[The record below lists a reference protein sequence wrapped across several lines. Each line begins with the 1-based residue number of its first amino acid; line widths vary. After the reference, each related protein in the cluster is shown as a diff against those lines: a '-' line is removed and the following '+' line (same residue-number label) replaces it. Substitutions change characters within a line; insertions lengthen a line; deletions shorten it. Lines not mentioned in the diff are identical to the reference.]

1 MRVMALDIS
10 KGKSYVVVY
19 NQEICTDEFEVYH
32 NQEGFNKLRNVLN
45 KHETT
50 VVFEATG
57 VYSRV
62 IERFLNTENISYC
75 KLNPLLAKM
84 QTQTLRS
91 NKTDIVDAHKLAQ
104 SHYNFTRELTVA
116 QDTLYIELKDVS
128 SLYDEIKRTLIK
140 ERNQLHAV
148 IQKTFPELESLFSNY
163 LSHFALNIIKE
174 YPHPDLISESSRTK
188 IKNRVLLFTKK
199 RLSQEQAKKKA
210 NKLISMAKLS
220 YPSVDKNDFAV
231 TEVQIRI
238 DRIKNLLDTKE
249 TLAQKMIDLSLDL
262 PEFGILTSIPGIGDL
277 SAALIISEV
286 GDIRRFTTSNKMN
299 AYMGIDIR
307 SYQSGTLQKKDRIN
321 KRGNAKARMIFY
333 FIVRNMLRV
342 QKTSPNHIVDY
353 YYKMKKQPFNKHDKV
368 AMVACMNKLVK
379 VIHFLVNTENF
390 YDYTKSPRS

>member
-32 NQEGFNKLRNVLN
+32 NQDGFNKLRNVLN
-45 KHETT
+45 KDETT

-104 SHYNFTRELTVA
+104 SHYNFNRELTVA

-148 IQKTFPELESLFSNY
+148 IQKTFPELEGLLSNY

-220 YPSVDKNDFAV
+220 YPSVDKNDFSV
-231 TEVQIRI
+231 TEVQIRV

-249 TLAQKMIDLSLDL
+249 TLAQKMIELSLDL
-262 PEFGILTSIPGIGDL
+262 PEFRILTSIPGIGDL

-286 GDIRRFTTSNKMN
+286 GDIRRFPTSNKMN
-299 AYMGIDIR
+299 AYIGIDIR

-342 QKTSPNHIVDY
+342 QRTSSNHIVDY
-353 YYKMKKQPFNKHDKV
+353 YYKMRKQPFNKHDKV

-379 VIHFLVNTENF
+379 VIHFLVNTENL

>member
-1 MRVMALDIS
+1 MRVMALDVS

-19 NQEICTDEFEVYH
+19 NQKICTNEFEIYH
-32 NQEGFNKLRNVLN
+32 NQEGFNKLRTVLN
-45 KHETT
+45 KAETT

-57 VYSRV
+57 VYSQSL
-62 IERFLNTENISYC
+62 EHFLNTENISYC

-84 QTQTLRS
+84 QTQSLRS

-104 SHYNFTRELTVA
+104 SHYNFDRELSVT
-116 QDTLYIELKDVS
+116 QDTLYLELKDVS
-128 SLYDEIKRTLIK
+128 TLYDEMKRTLIK

-148 IQKTFPELESLFSNY
+148 IQKNFPELESLYADY

-174 YPHPDLISESSRTK
+174 YPHPDLVLESSRTK
-188 IKNRVLLFTKK
+188 IKNRILLFTKK

-210 NKLISMAKLS
+210 DELINMAKQS
-220 YPSVDKNDFAV
+220 YPSVDKNQFSV

-249 TLAQKMIDLSLDL
+249 TLAKKMIDLAIDL
-262 PEFGILTSIPGIGDL
+262 PEFKILISIPGIGEL

-286 GDIRRFTTSNKMN
+286 GDIRRFPTSNKMN
-299 AYMGIDIR
+299 AYIGIDIR
-307 SYQSGTLQKKDRIN
+307 TYQSGTIQKKDRIN
-321 KRGNAKARMIFY
+321 KRGNAKARMIFF

-342 QKTSPNHIVDY
+342 QKASPNHIVDY
-353 YYKMKKQPFNKHDKV
+353 YYKMRKQPFKKPDKV

-379 VIHFLVNTENF
+379 VIHFLVNTEEL